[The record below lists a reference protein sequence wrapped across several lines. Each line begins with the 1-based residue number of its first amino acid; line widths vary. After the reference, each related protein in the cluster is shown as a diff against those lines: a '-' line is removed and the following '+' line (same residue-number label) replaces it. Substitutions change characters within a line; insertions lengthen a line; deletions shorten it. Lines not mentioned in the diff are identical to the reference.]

1 MKRLVI
7 KKGDQILRHEVGSES
22 VTFGRDPSCSYSF
35 DDPSLSRRHATF
47 EPTPE
52 GLRFIDLGS
61 RNGSFV
67 NSKKATDA
75 LLKHGDTV
83 RIGSLVITYAQDEDA
98 PPPPPP
104 AAEEPGDAT
113 ATVIVDRP
121 AKRAAPP
128 TPPMPEASPK
138 ADKTVLLDRGEK
150 AAPAPA
156 GGTLLLNRDEVRP
169 DVKPDTAR
177 LPEKV
182 LRPPAPP
189 PPERPPPPEAA
200 APARSD
206 SLGWAAK
213 HALVTFGVGL
223 TLYLVLAFPLVRTL
237 GNALREESLRRGRVL
252 LDLLASAN
260 AVPVGEGRA
269 RDLDV
274 SAITREERVKEAL
287 LLDLSGKVLAPSARI
302 EETLATIEG
311 IQSPTAEIRTFYLG
325 RRRSGDYVLV
335 EPLIHRGQRVGV
347 AVLVYEAATTSGSLS
362 VAVMFLG
369 FLVLLLGVAVSLVL
383 GKRFTLAPVFELRD
397 DVEAVVKGDAA
408 DVPLSQGFSELSE
421 VARSINRLIDRAPAA
436 PPAAAPARPPV
447 PEPSVER
454 KRPVDMAA
462 TPPPYRP
469 APAPASV
476 PAASGDRV
484 RFWTDSNFIVIAAE
498 PEAAAILGS
507 SPDSIAGRHVIEA
520 VRDQSLLGVVLDAL
534 NSLDASPGAE
544 LVASLDSGS
553 VSVSA
558 TRDGDR
564 VEVSLSAR

>member
-1 MKRLVI
+1 LKRLVI

-35 DDPSLSRRHATF
+35 DDPALSRRHATF

-67 NSKKATDA
+67 NAKKATDA

-83 RIGSLVITYAQDEDA
+83 RIGSLVITYAQDED
-98 PPPPPP
+98 PPPP
-104 AAEEPGDAT
+104 APAEEPGDAT
-113 ATVIVDRP
+113 ATVIVDRA

-128 TPPMPEASPK
+128 TPPVPEASPR
-138 ADKTVLLDRGEK
+138 ADKTVLLDRKEK
-150 AAPAPA
+150 AAPAPT
-156 GGTLLLNRDEVRP
+156 GGTLLLERDEVKG

-177 LPEKV
+177 LPESV

-189 PPERPPPPEAA
+189 PPERPHPPEAA
-200 APARSD
+200 PVRPESI
-206 SLGWAAK
+206 SWAAK
-213 HALVTFGVGL
+213 QALVTFGVGL

-252 LDLLASAN
+252 LDLLATAN
-260 AVPVGEGRA
+260 AVSVGEGRA

-302 EETLATIEG
+302 DETLTAIEG
-311 IQSPTAEIRTFYLG
+311 IQSPTAEIRTFYLW
-325 RRRSGDYVLV
+325 RRPNGDYVLV
-335 EPLIHRGQRVGV
+335 EPLVHRGQRVGV

-362 VAVMFLG
+362 VAVLFLG
-369 FLVLLLGVAVSLVL
+369 FLVLLLGVAVALVL
-383 GKRFTLAPVFELRD
+383 GKRFTLAPVFDLRD

-421 VARSINRLIDRAPAA
+421 VARSINRLIDRAPAR
-436 PPAAAPARPPV
+436 PPAA
-447 PEPSVER
+447 E
-454 KRPVDMAA
+454 
-462 TPPPYRP
+462 RP
-469 APAPASV
+469 AERRKPAEVVRHPLPAV
-476 PAASGDRV
+476 PTPTPAPAASGHKA

-498 PEAAAILGS
+498 PEAAVILGS
-507 SPDSIAGRHVIEA
+507 SPESIADRHVIEA
-520 VRDQSLLGVVLDAL
+520 VKDQSLLGVVLDAL

-544 LVASLDSGS
+544 LVASLDSGP
-553 VSVSA
+553 VTVSA
-558 TRDGDR
+558 IREGDR
-564 VEVSLSAR
+564 VAVSLSAS